1 MARREPTNLTVRQSV
16 LDRLLDDE
24 PDPEAATKRLR
35 RYIARAGGLP
45 TGEPG
50 DRRDD
55 SSIMREPAVHP
66 HEAVRRVV
74 QSVRRDLEW
83 LLNTRLTWVNARIA
97 AAEYA
102 ARSIATYGL
111 PDYSSEN
118 LNDADARGRLKRA
131 IEKAIAIFEPRL
143 IQVAVTAEPLRQHD
157 RTLRFRID
165 AVLHVDPIREPVTFD
180 TVLDTGGAAQV
191 LEV

>member
-1 MARREPTNLTVRQSV
+1 MARREPANLTIRPSV

-24 PDPEAATKRLR
+24 PDVT
-35 RYIARAGGLP
+35 
-45 TGEPG
+45 
-50 DRRDD
+50 
-55 SSIMREPAVHP
+55 REPPVP
-66 HEAVRRVV
+66 QHEAVRRVV

-83 LLNTRLTWVNARIA
+83 LLNTRLTWVDERIA
-97 AAEYA
+97 AAEHV

-118 LNDADARGRLKRA
+118 LNDADARARLKRA
-131 IEKAIAIFEPRL
+131 IEKAIAVFEPRL
-143 IQVAVTAEPLRQHD
+143 TRVAVTAEPLRQHE